1 MACRHVWV
9 KISIAID
16 DIYGGTK
23 LISLLNYIYVTEYKI
38 LSSIGTFPFSSYHK
52 PFVIWSRTSKCGKLK
67 LEYITE
73 HRNSF
78 SRWIPDCQ
86 SNKDYFWLVGLWC
99 LMPLSTIFQSYL
111 AVSFIGGGNRST
123 QRKPQTHHKSL
134 TNFIT

>member
-52 PFVIWSRTSKCGKLK
+52 PFVI
-67 LEYITE
+67 
-73 HRNSF
+73 
-78 SRWIPDCQ
+78 
-86 SNKDYFWLVGLWC
+86 
-99 LMPLSTIFQSYL
+99 
-111 AVSFIGGGNRST
+111 
-123 QRKPQTHHKSL
+123 
-134 TNFIT
+134 

>member
-52 PFVIWSRTSKCGKLK
+52 PFVHFYQFGGQIS
-67 LEYITE
+67 
-73 HRNSF
+73 NSMVV
-78 SRWIPDCQ
+78 
-86 SNKDYFWLVGLWC
+86 L
-99 LMPLSTIFQSYL
+99 
-111 AVSFIGGGNRST
+111 
-123 QRKPQTHHKSL
+123 
-134 TNFIT
+134 